1 MKYKLKEL
9 NFDTVNFNLG
19 NSTDYGKVFNIN
31 DIIEFQTPKVIF
43 EKVLKEDDKEYLILS
58 LLPTEASKIFYSKI
72 NEFEEML
79 KKFGKVNSIFNGE
92 TFKVKVPFRNGNPL
106 VKIYNDYN
114 LLNYYSL
121 KSKVTLIILLNISKI
136 WTNSETVSYNL
147 NAIEVKTI

>member
-9 NFDTVNFNLG
+9 NFENVNFNLG
-19 NSTDYGKVFNIN
+19 NCTDYGKVFNIN
-31 DIIEFQTPKVIF
+31 EIIEFQTPKVIF
-43 EKVLKEDDKEYLILS
+43 EKVFKENDKEYLILR

-79 KKFGKVNSIFNGE
+79 KKFGKVNSIFNGD
-92 TFKVKVPFRNGNPL
+92 TFKVKIPFRNGNPL
-106 VKIYNDYN
+106 VKVYNDYN

-147 NAIEVKTI
+147 NVSEIKTI

>member
-72 NEFEEML
+72 WIL
-79 KKFGKVNSIFNGE
+79 KINK
-92 TFKVKVPFRNGNPL
+92 L
-106 VKIYNDYN
+106 
-114 LLNYYSL
+114 
-121 KSKVTLIILLNISKI
+121 
-136 WTNSETVSYNL
+136 
-147 NAIEVKTI
+147 